1 MYGSLVAQ
9 IMREYNLSLTQV
21 EKITGVDRTTISQV
35 KNGKY
40 YENSNIPELILQ
52 RLQENGYVLKKK
64 QFRVNTEIFIQTQN
78 VLAFKE
84 LCDELMQGDLTSSFG
99 IVAGRAGRGKT
110 RTAIWYAVQNPQAVY
125 VLFIDGMT
133 IPQLL
138 REICFEIAGLRPRSF
153 YDCLVEI
160 EKNTKLK
167 RRLILIDEA
176 DKMPKKHIEMLRGVN
191 ERCLAPI
198 VLIGEEMLT
207 SKVNE
212 ERRLKSR
219 VRRVVQF
226 EPLSVSDVV
235 TFYEVAV
242 GLSPDPAVALKLWER
257 AQGDFR
263 VIVRDAYAIARML
276 NASDV
281 QEITLEMVGRL

>member
-1 MYGSLVAQ
+1 
-9 IMREYNLSLTQV
+9 
-21 EKITGVDRTTISQV
+21 
-35 KNGKY
+35 
-40 YENSNIPELILQ
+40 
-52 RLQENGYVLKKK
+52 
-64 QFRVNTEIFIQTQN
+64 
-78 VLAFKE
+78 
-84 LCDELMQGDLTSSFG
+84 
-99 IVAGRAGRGKT
+99 
-110 RTAIWYAVQNPQAVY
+110 VY